1 MQRVFEMMGNA
12 IAATWAAVVP
22 VLADVPLWAWIA
34 LALLAVAWVAVR
46 RFLPGGRSERK
57 PELFLARAEL
67 AREERDAPFTALIGF
82 SNLHD
87 EPVQLLALSAAG
99 GDGQRAVV
107 EATALIAS
115 QKAVELE
122 ADLHIGGAGAGW
134 LELYLYVPSSRAR
147 AWRLRVPLAWV
158 PFTQSYKAVPLKQTL
173 APVREL
179 PEPPGLDEDRDPTP
193 PPDARRGDGSRAF
206 PEDF

>member
-12 IAATWAAVVP
+12 IAATWAALVP
-22 VLADVPLWAWIA
+22 VLAEVPLWAWIA
-34 LALLAVAWVAVR
+34 LALLVVAWVAVR
-46 RFLPGGRSERK
+46 HFRPGPGGERR

-82 SNLHD
+82 SNLHP
-87 EPVQLLALSAAG
+87 EPVQLLALAAAG

-107 EATALIAS
+107 EATALIAP

-122 ADLHIGGAGAGW
+122 ADLDIGGSGEGW

-147 AWRLRVPLAWV
+147 AWRLRVPLAWEAW
-158 PFTQSYKAVPLKQTL
+158 TQSYKAVPLKQTL
-173 APVREL
+173 VPVRKL
-179 PEPPGLDEDRDPTP
+179 PEPPARAEDRNPTP
-193 PPDARRGDGSRAF
+193 PPDPKRGDGSRAF
-206 PEDF
+206 PDDF